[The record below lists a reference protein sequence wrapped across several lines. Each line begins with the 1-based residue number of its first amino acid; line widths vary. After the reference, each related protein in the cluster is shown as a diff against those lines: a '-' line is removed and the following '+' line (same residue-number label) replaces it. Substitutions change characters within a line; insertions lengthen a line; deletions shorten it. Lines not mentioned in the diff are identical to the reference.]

1 MSDQTVTPLTPEQQ
15 EILNSIPVASPAI
28 SLVSVQSAEA
38 RAAKLQADLDSLRVD
53 QYKHQRAYYARNKE
67 AILSKAK
74 AKRSEIKAAGGD
86 PYAPQKA
93 YYHRRRQGR
102 LPSVC
107 PPEGLL
113 PPPPAREAP
122 VSEERLFVGVPPA
135 REHHYQINPPPF
147 EYARHSPVNSQDA
160 TGETNR
166 FLSHKAAKRDCSK
179 RRYQQMKEAKA
190 RGMR

>member
-53 QYKHQRAYYARNKE
+53 RYKHQRAYYARNKE

-102 LPSVC
+102 L
-107 PPEGLL
+107 
-113 PPPPAREAP
+113 EAP

-135 REHHYQINPPPF
+135 REHHYQINPPPL

-166 FLSHKAAKRDCSK
+166 ALHRKAVDQACHKRS
-179 RRYQQMKEAKA
+179 YQRKKEARA